1 MHKYTEVLNVKISQT
16 QKQTLDKIK
25 DRGFKVSDFVRN
37 AIKEKIQREYNH
49 LQVKETRKTPF

>member
-1 MHKYTEVLNVKISQT
+1 MHKYTEVLNVKISKT

-37 AIKEKIQREYNH
+37 AIKEKIQREYNY
-49 LQVKETRKTPF
+49 LQVKETRKIPF